1 MYSVI
6 NFPTKKAFRDA
17 VKSGQKVGVFQ
28 PNDMFNTPIPDNGHV
43 CVEGPH
49 YPRPHSWY
57 ATVELRGGYA
67 VSVK

>member
-6 NFPTKKAFRDA
+6 NFPSKKAFRDA
-17 VKSGQKVGVFQ
+17 VKTGQKCTVFQ
-28 PNDMFNTPIPDNGHV
+28 PNDMFNTPIPANGRV

-57 ATVELRGGYA
+57 ATVELRDGYA